1 MEEQSV
7 FILLKFVD
15 KTSREKQS
23 LVKPFTK
30 AVLGKPK
37 RISPSTGIK

>member
-7 FILLKFVD
+7 FTLLKFLD

-23 LVKPFTK
+23 IVKPFTK
-30 AVLGKPK
+30 VVLGKSK